1 MPDAISWHRIPGV
14 GPKRKKA
21 LLKYFGDIES
31 LSRAEIE
38 ELKGVPGISQR
49 IAKNIFD
56 YFHKPPRPQGTKN
69 GIKE

>member
-21 LLKYFGDIES
+21 LKYLGDLQSIA
-31 LSRAEIE
+31 RAEIKE
-38 ELKGVPGISQR
+38 FQNVLGISQR